1 MKQISLLL
9 LGLIF
14 FSSNILGQN
23 QNDKILFTVADDEI
37 PVSEFL
43 YIYKKNLGKNADFS
57 RKSLQEYLDLYMK
70 FKLKVKKARS
80 MKIDTSSSFKREM
93 KGYRDQ
99 LAKSYLVDKEVSEK
113 LIREAYERM
122 KKDLKI
128 SHILINTG
136 PNNRDEEKA
145 LKKIN
150 DIYNELKL
158 GKSFKSLAR
167 AQSDDKYSNKYGG
180 DLGWVTAM
188 LPEGFYEFENNIY
201 SLKVGEFSK
210 PFKSKFGY
218 HIVKLDDER
227 PARGE
232 VEASHILIREKVKGK
247 PVPNAKKLIDSLY
260 NELKKGQN
268 FVILARK
275 YSMDDKTAMKGG
287 YLGFFG
293 INKYDKKF
301 EDAVFALEKPG
312 EYSKPFK
319 TSIGWHIVKLNSKTG
334 IKSFDKVKRNLSNK
348 INENERYNIAR
359 KALVVRIKEDSG
371 FKQNDK
377 VLNRFSNKLDK
388 SFYSFKWKA
397 PKYEDNI
404 LVSLRN
410 KDYNLKDFVNYCI
423 KNQRKRLKLSKK
435 SPLHES
441 VAKMFDSFVDDICI
455 SYEEQHLE
463 EKYPDFKFLM
473 REYTEGNLLFEVME
487 KEVWN
492 KASKDTAG
500 LKVFYEN
507 NKNRYEWKQRAE
519 LYEYTIHSDNQKL
532 IKKILKYAKKK
543 SHNKLIK
550 KYNKKKQQITFKVKK
565 VEFGDKELNGLKFE
579 KDARTE
585 PVNDKELKVV
595 TFKKINNI
603 LPVSPKTID
612 EAKGYI
618 IADYQEYLEKKW
630 IIDLEK
636 QYPTKLNKNVF
647 ESIILR
653 K

>member
-1 MKQISLLL
+1 MKRISLLL
-9 LGLIF
+9 FGLIF
-14 FSSNILGQN
+14 FSISMLGQN
-23 QNDKILFTVADDEI
+23 QNDKTLFTVADEEI

-80 MKIDTSSSFKREM
+80 MKIDTTPSFKKEM
-93 KGYRDQ
+93 QGYRDQ
-99 LAKSYLVDKEVSEK
+99 LAKSYLVDKEVNEK
-113 LIREAYERM
+113 LIREVYDRM

-136 PNNRDEEKA
+136 PNNRYEDKA
-145 LKKIN
+145 IKKIN
-150 DIYNELKL
+150 DIYNDLKF
-158 GKSFKSLAR
+158 GKPFNSIAR

-180 DLGWVTAM
+180 DLGWVTSM
-188 LPEGFYEFENNIY
+188 LPEGFYEFENYIY

-218 HIVKLDDER
+218 HIVKLNEER

-232 VEASHILIREKVKGK
+232 VEASHILLRDKVKGE
-247 PVPNAKKLIDSLY
+247 PVPNVKNKIDSIY
-260 NELKKGQN
+260 SELKNGQN
-268 FVILARK
+268 FVNLARK

-301 EDAVFALEKPG
+301 EDAVFALKENR

-359 KALVVRIKEDSG
+359 KSLIVRIKEDSG
-371 FKQNDK
+371 FKQDDK

-397 PKYEDNI
+397 PEYEDDK
-404 LVSLRN
+404 LVSLKNRE
-410 KDYNLKDFVNYCI
+410 YTLKDFVNYCV
-423 KNQRKRLKLSKK
+423 KNQRERLKLSKK
-435 SPLHES
+435 RPLHES
-441 VAKMFDSFVDDICI
+441 VAVMFDGFVDDICI

-500 LKVFYEN
+500 LKVFYGN
-507 NKNRYEWKQRAE
+507 NKNRYEWKERAE
-519 LYEYTIHSDNQKL
+519 LYEYTIHSDDQKL

-543 SHNKLIK
+543 SHSKLIK

-565 VEFGDKELNGLKFE
+565 VEFGDKELEGLKFD
-579 KDARTE
+579 KGARTE
-585 PVNDKELKVV
+585 PFNDKELKVV
-595 TFKKINNI
+595 TFRKINSI
-603 LPVSPKTID
+603 LPVSSKTID

-618 IADYQEYLEKKW
+618 IADYQEFLEKKW

-636 QYPTKLNKNVF
+636 QYPTKLNKEVF
-647 ESIILR
+647 ESIVLR

>member
-1 MKQISLLL
+1 MKRISLLL
-9 LGLIF
+9 FGLIF
-14 FSSNILGQN
+14 YSSSVLGQN
-23 QNDKILFTVADDEI
+23 PNDKILFTVADEEI

-43 YIYKKNLGKNADFS
+43 YIYKKNLGNNADFS
-57 RKSLQEYLDLYMK
+57 RKSMQEYLDLYMK

-80 MKIDTSSSFKREM
+80 MKIDTSPSFKREM

-99 LAKSYLVDKEVSEK
+99 LAKSYLVDKEVNEK
-113 LIREAYERM
+113 LIREAYERK

-136 PNNRDEEKA
+136 PNNKFEEKA
-145 LKKIN
+145 ILKIN
-150 DIYNELKL
+150 EIDNDLKN
-158 GKSFKSLAR
+158 GKSFKSIAR

-180 DLGWVTAM
+180 DLGWVTSM
-188 LPEGFYEFENNIY
+188 LPEGFYEFENYIY
-201 SLKVGEFSK
+201 NLKVGEHSK

-247 PVPNAKKLIDSLY
+247 PVPNAKKIIDSLY
-260 NELKKGQN
+260 SELKKGQN
-268 FVILARK
+268 FVNLARK

-293 INKYDKKF
+293 INKYDKTF
-301 EDAVFALEKPG
+301 EDAVFALEKNR
-312 EYSKPFK
+312 EISKPFK
-319 TSIGWHIVKLNSKTG
+319 TSIGWHIVKLNSKIG

-359 KALVVRIKEDSG
+359 KSLIVRIKAEAG
-371 FKQNDK
+371 FKKNEN
-377 VLNRFSNKLDK
+377 VLTGFADKLDK

-397 PKYEDNI
+397 PKYEDEK
-404 LVSLRN
+404 LVTLGN
-410 KDYNLKDFVNYCI
+410 KEYTLKDFVNYCT
-423 KNQRKRLKLSKK
+423 KNQRSRLKLSKK
-435 SPLHES
+435 SPLNES
-441 VAKMFDSFVDDICI
+441 MMEMFDGFVDDLCI

-492 KASKDTAG
+492 KASKDTTG
-500 LKVFYEN
+500 LKVFYGN
-507 NKNRYEWKQRAE
+507 NNNRYQWKERAE
-519 LYEYTIHSDNQKL
+519 LYEYSIHSDDQKL
-532 IKKILKYAKKK
+532 IKKVLKYAKKK
-543 SHNKLIK
+543 SHDKLIK
-550 KYNKKKQQITFKVKK
+550 KYNKKKQQITFKAKK
-565 VEFGDKELNGLKFE
+565 VEVGDKELEGLIFE
-579 KDARTE
+579 KGVSTE
-585 PVNDKELKVV
+585 PFNDKELKVV

-603 LPVSPKTID
+603 LPVSSKSLD

-636 QYPTKLNKNVF
+636 QYPTKLNEDVF
-647 ESIILR
+647 NSIV